1 MTRSDAL
8 VLFGATGD
16 LAFKKLFPALY
27 ELEHKGRLGIPV
39 IGVALSEGDD
49 ETLRGRA
56 RESLAAHVK
65 GGADATTVDAL
76 VARLQYVQGDYLL
89 DETYD
94 QLAERLRAAEAGCPA
109 HYLAIPPSLF
119 PTVVAELEEHG
130 LTDGARVIVEKPF
143 GRDLASAC
151 ELNETIG
158 RVFDE
163 SQVFRIDHFLG
174 KETVENLLTFR
185 FANSLFEP
193 VWNRDKVASVQIT
206 MAESFGI
213 AGRGAF
219 YDSVGAV
226 RDVVQNHLL
235 QIMCVLAMEPPSGG
249 GADALRDEKVKVLR
263 ATRSI
268 TPDDVVYGQFDGYLD
283 EPGVKPDSQVE
294 TFAAL
299 RLEIDSWRWSGVPW
313 FVRTGKLM
321 ATTALEAVIELKPTP
336 TLLFAGEAAPRPHP
350 NLIRFRL
357 GGDGGVSVA
366 IEAKRPGRTFAT
378 KPISLDVDF
387 ESSLG
392 ESDDAYERLLDD
404 ILDGDQRRF
413 ARQDTV
419 EEAWRVVEQLIGASI
434 PVYPYAPGS
443 TGPNEASRLLST
455 GLHWYDPVVRQPPS
469 AASATSDPGV
479 RPKRST
485 KKA

>member
-27 ELEHKGRLGIPV
+27 ELEAKGRLDMPV

-49 ETLRGRA
+49 ESLRA
-56 RESLAAHVK
+56 RAHESVTTHVK
-65 GGADATTVDAL
+65 GTVQAEAVDAL
-76 VARLQYVQGDYLL
+76 CARLRYVQGDYLK
-89 DETYD
+89 DDTYAR
-94 QLAERLRAAEAGCPA
+94 LADVLGDAQHPA

-119 PTVVAELEEHG
+119 PTVISELREHD
-130 LTDGARVIVEKPF
+130 LTEGARVIVEKPF

-151 ELNETIG
+151 ELNETI
-158 RVFDE
+158 REVFHED
-163 SQVFRIDHFLG
+163 QVFRIDHFLG

-206 MAESFGI
+206 MSEDFGV
-213 AGRGAF
+213 AGRGSF

-235 QIMCVLAMEPPSGG
+235 QIMCVLAMEPPAGG
-249 GADALRDEKVKVLR
+249 GAEALRDEKVKVLR
-263 ATRSI
+263 ATRSV
-268 TPDDVVYGQFDGYLD
+268 TPDDVVYGQFEGYLD
-283 EPGVKPDSQVE
+283 EPGVARDSQVE
-294 TFAAL
+294 TYAAL

-313 FVRTGKLM
+313 FIRTGKQM
-321 ATTALEAVIELKPTP
+321 STTALEAVIELKPTP

-357 GGDGGVSVA
+357 GGDGGVSVSV
-366 IEAKRPGRTFAT
+366 EAKRPGRTFAT
-378 KPISLDVDF
+378 KPISLEVDF

-392 ESDDAYERLLDD
+392 ESDDAYERLLED
-404 ILDGDQRRF
+404 ILDGNPRRF

-419 EEAWRVVEQLIGASI
+419 EEAWRVVEPLLGASI
-434 PVYPYAPGS
+434 PVYPYEPGGM
-443 TGPNEASRLLST
+443 GPNEASRLLST
-455 GLHWYDPVVRQPPS
+455 GLHWYDPQ
-469 AASATSDPGV
+469 
-479 RPKRST
+479 
-485 KKA
+485 KA

>member
-16 LAFKKLFPALY
+16 LAYKKLFPALF
-27 ELEHKGRLGIPV
+27 ELQAKGRLGIPV

-49 ETLRGRA
+49 ASLRA
-56 RESLAAHVK
+56 RAHESVTRYV
-65 GGADATTVDAL
+65 DDPVDAAAL
-76 VARLQYVQGDYLL
+76 DALCGQIEYVRGDYLL
-89 DETYD
+89 DQTYTD
-94 QLAERLRAAEAGCPA
+94 LAKRLAGAQNPV

-119 PTVVAELEEHG
+119 PTVVTELDEHG
-130 LTDGARVIVEKPF
+130 LTEGARVIVEKPF
-143 GRDLASAC
+143 GRDLSSAC
-151 ELNETIG
+151 ELNATIR
-158 RVFDE
+158 RVFHE

-193 VWNRDKVASVQIT
+193 VWNRDHVSSVQIT
-206 MAESFGI
+206 MSEDFGV
-213 AGRGAF
+213 AGRGKF

-235 QIMCVLAMEPPSGG
+235 QIVAVLAMEPPAGG

-283 EPGVKPDSQVE
+283 EDGVARDSQVE
-294 TFAAL
+294 TYAAL

-313 FVRTGKLM
+313 FIRTGKLLS
-321 ATTALEAVIELKPTP
+321 TTALEAVIELRPTP

-357 GGDGGVSVA
+357 GGDGGVAVS

-378 KPISLDVDF
+378 KPIALQVDF

-392 ESDDAYERLLDD
+392 GSDDPYERLLDD

-419 EEAWRVVEQLIGASI
+419 EEAWRVVEPLLGASI
-434 PVYPYAPGS
+434 PLYPYAPG
-443 TGPNEASRLLST
+443 TMGPNEASRLLST
-455 GLHWYDPVVRQPPS
+455 GLHWYDPEAR
-469 AASATSDPGV
+469 
-479 RPKRST
+479 
-485 KKA
+485 

>member
-16 LAFKKLFPALY
+16 LAYKKLFPALY
-27 ELEHKGRLGIPV
+27 ELQLKGRLGIPV

-49 ETLRGRA
+49 ATLRARA
-56 RESLAAHVK
+56 HESVSVAIK
-65 GGADATTVDAL
+65 GKVDAEAL
-76 VARLQYVQGDYLL
+76 DALCGQIQYVQGDYLVDDTYTELAKRL
-89 DETYD
+89 DGT
-94 QLAERLRAAEAGCPA
+94 ERPA

-119 PTVVAELEEHG
+119 PTVVSELKEHE
-130 LTDGARVIVEKPF
+130 LTEGARIIVEKPF
-143 GRDLASAC
+143 GRDTRSAC
-151 ELNETIG
+151 ELNATI
-158 RVFDE
+158 REVFHE
-163 SQVFRIDHFLG
+163 NQVFRIDHFLG

-193 VWNRDKVASVQIT
+193 VWNRDHVAGVQIT
-206 MAESFGI
+206 MAEDFGV
-213 AGRGAF
+213 AGRGKF

-235 QIMCVLAMEPPSGG
+235 QIVCVLAMEPPAGG

-283 EPGVKPDSQVE
+283 EEGVAPQSQVE
-294 TFAAL
+294 TYAAL

-313 FVRTGKLM
+313 FVRTGKLLG
-321 ATTALEAVIELKPTP
+321 TTALEAVIELRPTP

-350 NLIRFRL
+350 NVIRFRL
-357 GGDGGVSVA
+357 GGDGGVSVS

-378 KPISLDVDF
+378 KPIDLQVDF

-392 ESDDAYERLLDD
+392 GGDDPYERLLDD

-419 EEAWRVVEQLIGASI
+419 EEAWRVVEPLLGASI
-434 PVYPYAPGS
+434 PVYPYVPGS
-443 TGPNEASRLLST
+443 MGPNEASRLLQT
-455 GLHWYDPVVRQPPS
+455 GLHWYDPITR
-469 AASATSDPGV
+469 
-479 RPKRST
+479 
-485 KKA
+485 

>member
-27 ELEHKGRLGIPV
+27 ELQAKGRLGVPV

-49 ETLRGRA
+49 ETLRARA
-56 RESLAAHVK
+56 RDSVRTHGRRDPDPEQL
-65 GGADATTVDAL
+65 DAL
-76 VARLQYVQGDYLL
+76 CAALRYVQGDYLK
-89 DETYD
+89 DDTYTR
-94 QLAERLRAAEAGCPA
+94 LCERLEGAEHPA
-109 HYLAIPPSLF
+109 HYLAIPPALF
-119 PTVVAELEEHG
+119 PTVVKELAEHDLD
-130 LTDGARVIVEKPF
+130 TGARVIIEKPF

-151 ELNETIG
+151 ELNAAIAT
-158 RVFDE
+158 VFAED
-163 SQVFRIDHFLG
+163 QVFRIDHFLG

-193 VWNRDKVASVQIT
+193 VWNRDHVASVQIT
-206 MAESFGI
+206 MAESFGV

-235 QIMCVLAMEPPSGG
+235 QILCVLAMEPPAGG
-249 GADALRDEKVKVLR
+249 GADPLRDEKLKVLR
-263 ATRSI
+263 ATRPV

-283 EPGVKPDSQVE
+283 EDGVKPDSQVE
-294 TFAAL
+294 TYAAL
-299 RLEIDSWRWSGVPW
+299 RLSIDSWRWSGVPW
-313 FVRTGKLM
+313 FIRTGKML
-321 ATTALEAVIELKPTP
+321 ASTALEAVVELKPTP

-357 GGDGGVSVA
+357 GGSGGVSVS
-366 IEAKRPGRTFAT
+366 IEAKRPGKTFAT
-378 KPISLDVDF
+378 KPVDLRVDF
-387 ESSLG
+387 EPSLG

-404 ILDGDQRRF
+404 ILDGNQRRF

-419 EEAWRVVEQLIGASI
+419 EEAWRVVEPLISASI
-434 PVYPYAPGS
+434 PVYGYAPGS
-443 TGPNEASRLLST
+443 TGPNEAGRLLES
-455 GLHWYDPVVRQPPS
+455 GLHWYDPR
-469 AASATSDPGV
+469 
-479 RPKRST
+479 
-485 KKA
+485 

>member
-39 IGVALSEGDD
+39 IGVALSDGDD
-49 ETLRGRA
+49 STLRDRA
-56 RESLAAHVK
+56 RASLAAHVK
-65 GGADATTVDAL
+65 GGADPATVEAL
-76 VARLQYVQGDYLL
+76 CGRLQYVKGDYLK
-89 DETYD
+89 DTTYAG
-94 QLAERLRAAEAGCPA
+94 LAERLVAAGATAPA

-119 PTVVAELEEHG
+119 PAVVSELEEHE
-130 LTDGARVIVEKPF
+130 LTEGARVIVEKPF
-143 GRDLASAC
+143 GRDLSSAE
-151 ELNETIG
+151 ELNATIG

-163 SQVFRIDHFLG
+163 RQVFRIDHFLG

-193 VWNRDKVASVQIT
+193 VWNRDKVSSVQIT
-206 MAESFGI
+206 MSESFGV

-235 QIMCVLAMEPPSGG
+235 QIMCVLAMEPPAGG

-268 TPDDVVYGQFDGYLD
+268 TPDDVVLGQFDGYLD
-283 EPGVKPDSQVE
+283 EPGVAADSQVE

-299 RLEIDSWRWSGVPW
+299 RLEVDSWRWSGVPW

-357 GGDGGVSVA
+357 GGDGGVSVS

-387 ESSLG
+387 EASLG

-434 PVYPYAPGS
+434 PVYAYEPG
-443 TGPNEASRLLST
+443 TNGPAEASRLLSG
-455 GLHWYDPVVRQPPS
+455 GLHWYDPVVRHAPVNLVRTP
-469 AASATSDPGV
+469 AKASA
-479 RPKRST
+479 R
-485 KKA
+485 KAARKA

>member
-27 ELEHKGRLGIPV
+27 ELELKGRLGMPV

-49 ETLRGRA
+49 ETLRARA
-56 RESLAAHVK
+56 RESLGTHVR
-65 GGADATTVDAL
+65 GPVTPDVVEAL
-76 VARLQYVQGDYLL
+76 CARLQYVRGDYLV
-89 DETYD
+89 DATYEA
-94 QLAERLRAAEAGCPA
+94 LAERLTGASSPA

-119 PTVVAELEEHG
+119 PTVIAELEQHG

-151 ELNETIG
+151 ELNATIG

-163 SQVFRIDHFLG
+163 KQVFRIDHYLG

-185 FANSLFEP
+185 FANTLFEP
-193 VWNRDKVASVQIT
+193 VWNRDHVASVQIT
-206 MAESFGI
+206 MAEDFGV
-213 AGRGAF
+213 AGRGSF

-226 RDVVQNHLL
+226 RDVAQNHLL
-235 QIMCVLAMEPPSGG
+235 QILCVLAMEPPAGG

-268 TPDDVVYGQFDGYLD
+268 TPDDVVYGQFDGYLA
-283 EPGVKPDSQVE
+283 EEGVGRDSQVE
-294 TFAAL
+294 TYAAL
-299 RLEIDSWRWSGVPW
+299 RLEIDSWRWSGVP
-313 FVRTGKLM
+313 FFLRTGKNL
-321 ATTALEAVIELKPTP
+321 ATTALEAVIELKATP

-350 NLIRFRL
+350 NIIRFRL
-357 GGDGGVSVA
+357 GGDGGVAVS

-378 KPISLDVDF
+378 KPIALQVDF

-404 ILDGDQRRF
+404 ILDGNQRRF

-419 EEAWRVVEQLIGASI
+419 EEAWRVVEPLLGASI
-434 PVYPYAPGS
+434 PVYQYKVG
-443 TGPNEASRLLST
+443 TMGPQEASRLLSS
-455 GLHWYDPVVRQPPS
+455 GLHWYDPEAV
-469 AASATSDPGV
+469 
-479 RPKRST
+479 
-485 KKA
+485 

>member
-27 ELEHKGRLGIPV
+27 ELELKGRLDMPV

-49 ETLRGRA
+49 ETLRARA
-56 RESLAAHVK
+56 RESASTHVK
-65 GGADATTVDAL
+65 GTVRPDVIDAL
-76 VARLQYVQGDYLL
+76 CGRLQYVQGDYLK
-89 DETYD
+89 DDTYVR
-94 QLAERLRAAEAGCPA
+94 LAEVLGDAQHPA

-119 PTVVAELEEHG
+119 PTVISELREHE
-130 LTDGARVIVEKPF
+130 LTGGARVIVEKPF

-151 ELNETIG
+151 ELNATI
-158 RVFDE
+158 REVFHED
-163 SQVFRIDHFLG
+163 QVFRIDHFLG

-206 MAESFGI
+206 MSEDFGV
-213 AGRGAF
+213 AGRGSF

-235 QIMCVLAMEPPSGG
+235 QIVCVLAMEPPAGG
-249 GADALRDEKVKVLR
+249 GAEALRDEKVKVLR

-283 EPGVKPDSQVE
+283 ETGVAPDSQVE
-294 TFAAL
+294 TYAAL
-299 RLEIDSWRWSGVPW
+299 HLQIDSWRWSGVPW
-313 FVRTGKLM
+313 FIRTGKQM
-321 ATTALEAVIELKPTP
+321 TSTALEAVIELKPTP

-357 GGDGGVSVA
+357 GGDGGVSVS

-378 KPISLDVDF
+378 KPIALKVDF

-392 ESDDAYERLLDD
+392 ESDDPYERLLED
-404 ILDGDQRRF
+404 ILDGNSRRF

-419 EEAWRVVEQLIGASI
+419 EEAWRVVEPLLGASI
-434 PVYPYAPGS
+434 PVYPYEPGGM
-443 TGPNEASRLLST
+443 GPNEASRLLSS
-455 GLHWYDPVVRQPPS
+455 GLHWYDPE
-469 AASATSDPGV
+469 
-479 RPKRST
+479 KR
-485 KKA
+485 

>member
-27 ELEHKGRLGIPV
+27 ELEHKGRLDMPV

-49 ETLRGRA
+49 STLRERA
-56 RESLAAHVK
+56 RESLAAHVRH
-65 GGADATTVDAL
+65 GADPATVDAL
-76 VARLQYVQGDYLL
+76 CARLQYVKGDYLL
-89 DETYD
+89 DTTY
-94 QLAERLRAAEAGCPA
+94 AELSKRLGAVGAQAPA

-119 PTVVAELEEHG
+119 PSVVSELEEHS
-130 LTDGARVIVEKPF
+130 LAHGARIIVEKPF
-143 GRDLASAC
+143 GRDLASAR
-151 ELNETIG
+151 ELNATIA

-206 MAESFGI
+206 MAESFGV

-235 QIMCVLAMEPPSGG
+235 QIMCVLAMEPPAGG

-263 ATRSI
+263 ATRAV
-268 TPDDVVYGQFDGYLD
+268 TPDDVVLGQFDGYLD
-283 EPGVKPDSQVE
+283 EPGVARDSQVE
-294 TFAAL
+294 TFAAM

-321 ATTALEAVIELKPTP
+321 ASTSLEAVIELKPTP

-357 GGDGGVSVA
+357 GGDGGVSVS
-366 IEAKRPGRTFAT
+366 IEGKRPGRTFAT

-387 ESSLG
+387 ETSLG

-404 ILDGDQRRF
+404 ILDGDPRRF

-434 PVYPYAPGS
+434 PVYPYSPG
-443 TGPNEASRLLST
+443 TNGPNEAARLLSG
-455 GLHWYDPVVRQPPS
+455 GLHWYDPVVK
-469 AASATSDPGV
+469 AAPAPVEDVKPAG
-479 RPKRST
+479 RSR
-485 KKA
+485 KKV

>member
-39 IGVALSEGDD
+39 IGVALSDGDD
-49 ETLRGRA
+49 QMLRDRA
-56 RESLAAHVK
+56 QESLATHHK
-65 GGADATTVDAL
+65 GAVDPATLEAL
-76 VARLQYVQGDYLL
+76 CGRLQYVRGDYLK
-89 DETYD
+89 DETYTD
-94 QLAERLRAAEAGCPA
+94 LAARLEAAGAEAPA

-119 PTVVAELEEHG
+119 PTVVSELEEHG
-130 LTDGARVIVEKPF
+130 LTTGARVIIEKPF
-143 GRDLASAC
+143 GRDLPSAC
-151 ELNETIG
+151 ELNATIG
-158 RVFDE
+158 RVFTED
-163 SQVFRIDHFLG
+163 QVFRIDHFLG

-206 MAESFGI
+206 MAEDFGV
-213 AGRGAF
+213 AGRGSF

-235 QIMCVLAMEPPSGG
+235 QIVCVLAMEPPAGG

-268 TPDDVVYGQFDGYLD
+268 TPDDVVYGQFDGYLA
-283 EPGVKPDSQVE
+283 EPGVAADSQVE

-357 GGDGGVSVA
+357 GGDGGVSVS

-378 KPISLDVDF
+378 KPIALDVDF
-387 ESSLG
+387 EKSLG
-392 ESDDAYERLLDD
+392 ESDDPYERLLDD
-404 ILDGDQRRF
+404 ILDGNQRRF

-419 EEAWRVVEQLIGASI
+419 EEAWRVVEPLLGASI
-434 PVYPYAPGS
+434 PVYPYAGGS
-443 TGPNEASRLLST
+443 MGPNEASRLLST
-455 GLHWYDPVVRQPPS
+455 GLHWYDP
-469 AASATSDPGV
+469 ASRGPG
-479 RPKRST
+479 P
-485 KKA
+485 A

>member
-27 ELEHKGRLGIPV
+27 ELEAKGRLDMPV

-49 ETLRGRA
+49 ETLRARA
-56 RESLAAHVK
+56 HEAVTTHVK
-65 GGADATTVDAL
+65 GAVRAEAIDSL
-76 VARLQYVQGDYLL
+76 CARLRYVQGDYLK
-89 DETYD
+89 DDTYAR
-94 QLAERLRAAEAGCPA
+94 LAEVLGDAQHPA

-119 PTVVAELEEHG
+119 PTVISELREHD
-130 LTDGARVIVEKPF
+130 LTEGARVIVEKPF

-151 ELNETIG
+151 ELNETIRG
-158 RVFDE
+158 VFHED
-163 SQVFRIDHFLG
+163 QVFRIDHFLG

-206 MAESFGI
+206 MAEGFGV
-213 AGRGAF
+213 AGRGSF

-235 QIMCVLAMEPPSGG
+235 QIVCVLAMEPPAGG
-249 GADALRDEKVKVLR
+249 GAEALRDEKVKVLR

-268 TPDDVVYGQFDGYLD
+268 TPDDVVYGQFEGYLD
-283 EPGVKPDSQVE
+283 EPGVAHDSQVE
-294 TFAAL
+294 TYAAL

-313 FVRTGKLM
+313 FIRTGKQM
-321 ATTALEAVIELKPTP
+321 STTALEAVIELKPTP

-357 GGDGGVSVA
+357 GGDGGVSVSV
-366 IEAKRPGRTFAT
+366 EAKRPGRTFAT
-378 KPISLDVDF
+378 KPISLEVDF

-392 ESDDAYERLLDD
+392 ESDDAYERLLED
-404 ILDGDQRRF
+404 ILDGNPRRF

-419 EEAWRVVEQLIGASI
+419 EEAWRVVEPLLGASI
-434 PVYPYAPGS
+434 PVYPYEPGGM
-443 TGPNEASRLLST
+443 GPNEASRLLST
-455 GLHWYDPVVRQPPS
+455 GLHWYDPQ
-469 AASATSDPGV
+469 
-479 RPKRST
+479 
-485 KKA
+485 KA

>member
-16 LAFKKLFPALY
+16 LAFKKLFPSLY
-27 ELEHKGRLGIPV
+27 ELERKGRLDMPV
-39 IGVALSEGDD
+39 IGVALSEGGDD
-49 ETLRGRA
+49 MLRDRM
-56 RESLAAHVK
+56 RESINAHVR
-65 GGADATTVDAL
+65 GAPVADVLDAL
-76 VARLQYVQGDYLL
+76 CARLQYVQGDYLV
-89 DETYD
+89 DATYED
-94 QLAERLRAAEAGCPA
+94 LAQRLSHAEHPA

-119 PTVVAELEEHG
+119 PTVIAELREHD
-130 LTDGARVIVEKPF
+130 LTEGARVIVEKPF

-151 ELNETIG
+151 ELNATIG
-158 RVFDE
+158 DTFAED
-163 SQVFRIDHFLG
+163 QVFRIDHFLG

-185 FANSLFEP
+185 FANLLFEP
-193 VWNRDKVASVQIT
+193 VWNRDHVASVQIT
-206 MAESFGI
+206 MAEDFGV

-235 QIMCVLAMEPPSGG
+235 QIVCVLAMEPPVGG

-283 EPGVKPDSQVE
+283 EDGVAPDSQVE

-299 RLEIDSWRWSGVPW
+299 RMEIDSWRWSGVPW
-313 FVRTGKLM
+313 FIRTGKQM
-321 ATTALEAVIELKPTP
+321 STTSLEAVIELRPTP
-336 TLLFAGEAAPRPHP
+336 TLLFAGESAPRPHP

-357 GGDGGVSVA
+357 GGDGGVSVS
-366 IEAKRPGRTFAT
+366 IEGKRPGRTFAT
-378 KPISLDVDF
+378 KPIDLQVDF

-392 ESDDAYERLLDD
+392 ETDDAYERLLDD
-404 ILDGDQRRF
+404 ILDGNPRRF

-419 EEAWRVVEQLIGASI
+419 EEAWRVVEPLLGASI
-434 PVYPYAPGS
+434 PVYPYKPG
-443 TGPNEASRLLST
+443 TMGPNEASRLLST
-455 GLHWYDPVVRQPPS
+455 GLHWYDPE
-469 AASATSDPGV
+469 GL
-479 RPKRST
+479 
-485 KKA
+485 

>member
-27 ELEHKGRLGIPV
+27 ELETKGRLGIPV

-49 ETLRGRA
+49 DTLRARA
-56 RESLAAHVK
+56 HESVTSHVK
-65 GGADATTVDAL
+65 GGVRPEVLDTL
-76 VARLQYVQGDYLL
+76 CARLQYVRGDYLV
-89 DETYD
+89 DDTYSR
-94 QLAERLRAAEAGCPA
+94 LAEVLGDAQHPA

-119 PTVVAELEEHG
+119 PTVISELREHD

-143 GRDLASAC
+143 GRDLTSAC
-151 ELNETIG
+151 ELNATIG
-158 RVFDE
+158 QVFAED
-163 SQVFRIDHFLG
+163 QVFRIDHFLG

-206 MAESFGI
+206 MAEDFGV
-213 AGRGAF
+213 AGRGSF

-235 QIMCVLAMEPPSGG
+235 QIVCVLAMEPPAGG
-249 GADALRDEKVKVLR
+249 GAEALRDEKVKVLR

-283 EPGVKPDSQVE
+283 EPGVAGDSQVE
-294 TFAAL
+294 TYAAL

-313 FVRTGKLM
+313 FIRTGKLLG
-321 ATTALEAVIELKPTP
+321 TTALEAVIELKPTP

-357 GGDGGVSVA
+357 GGDGGVSVSV
-366 IEAKRPGRTFAT
+366 EAKRPGRTFAT

-387 ESSLG
+387 EHSLG

-404 ILDGDQRRF
+404 ILDGNQRRF

-419 EEAWRVVEQLIGASI
+419 EEAWRVVEPLLGASI
-434 PVYPYAPGS
+434 PVYPYRAGS
-443 TGPNEASRLLST
+443 MGPNEASRLLST
-455 GLHWYDPVVRQPPS
+455 GLHWYDPE
-469 AASATSDPGV
+469 AH
-479 RPKRST
+479 
-485 KKA
+485 